1 MNSSAIPG
9 DDRDANDAIEPLEP
23 GRPDIMPNPNQE
35 EGEDNIKDKEPA
47 PILDGDILV
56 DEDMSDV
63 QANDSVSQE
72 HPPQR

>member
-9 DDRDANDAIEPLEP
+9 DDRDANDAIKPLEP
-23 GRPDIMPNPNQE
+23 GRPDTMPNPDQK
-35 EGEDNIKDKEPA
+35 EGEEDLKDKEPA

-63 QANDSVSQE
+63 EANDSVSQE
-72 HPPQR
+72 HPPRR